1 MRLKEFNLRFWL
13 IHRLYVLLHRF
24 EKEMTR
30 DEDNIYEV

>member
-1 MRLKEFNLRFWL
+1 MRLQEFNLRFWL
-13 IHRLYVLLHRF
+13 IHRLCVLLHRF